1 MTLRVLGVD
10 LASASWRD
18 NGTAL
23 LSFSAD
29 GWHSVDVGVISWPT
43 SGRPDATTLAAA
55 IDGYCKEHRVVAVS
69 LDGPQGWRDPA
80 AGPGWGRAS
89 DRAARTPG
97 KMGPPRTCVPGTY
110 IGWVSLCVE
119 VFDCLLTHPHA
130 ELVNGSALRLS
141 PRPEGSYYVL
151 ECFPTSIW
159 RTAGLAVLPGKAKT
173 TSTAPFATA
182 LADRFGLPPLSET
195 IGHDDLQAVV
205 AGLPAAG
212 LLGAPIEAVPRGE
225 PARLT
230 GTDRVEGIIWDARPV
245 GAARI
250 APGRGDSAHA
260 ARPMLIV
267 VTGPPGAGKST
278 LAAAIS
284 ERLALPLIAKDP
296 LKETLHDA
304 LGGDGRDWSQRLGRA
319 TFEVIFHV
327 IDRLLEAGVS
337 VMAEGNFATA
347 EGFRRLPEAR
357 VVQIHVTAA
366 PEVLRERFAARGGR
380 HPVHYDA
387 HVVDEVPARARA
399 GEWGPIDLSG
409 ELIEVTTDHDPDPS
423 AEADRIVTNIRAS
436 A

>member
-23 LSFSAD
+23 LSFTAD
-29 GWHSVDVGVISWPT
+29 RLHSVNVGVIPWPA
-43 SGRPDATTLAAA
+43 SGRPDATRLAAA
-55 IDGYCKEHRVVAVS
+55 IDLYCRENGVGAVS

-80 AGPGWGRAS
+80 KAPGWGRAS

-97 KMGPPRTCVPGTY
+97 KMGPPRTCVPRTY

-119 VFDCLLTHPHA
+119 VFDRLLNRSHT
-130 ELVNGSALRLS
+130 ELVNSSALRLS
-141 PRPEGSYYVL
+141 APSEGSYYVL

-159 RTAGLAVLPGKAKT
+159 RTAGLTALPGKAKT
-173 TSTAPFATA
+173 TSTAPFAMA
-182 LADRFGLPPLSET
+182 LADRFGLPPLADN

-205 AGLPAAG
+205 AGLPAAA

-225 PARLT
+225 PARLV
-230 GTDRVEGIIWDARPV
+230 GTDRVEGIIWDSRPIGDPGIARDHS
-245 GAARI
+245 AA
-250 APGRGDSAHA
+250 ASEV
-260 ARPMLIV
+260 RPMLIV
-267 VTGPPGAGKST
+267 VSGPPGAGKST

-296 LKETLHDA
+296 LKETIHDA
-304 LGGDGRDWSQRLGRA
+304 LGGDGRAWSQRLGSA

-327 IDRLLEAGVS
+327 VDLLLGAGVS
-337 VMAEGNFATA
+337 VVAEGNFATA
-347 EGFRRLPEAR
+347 EGFCTLPDAR
-357 VVQIHVTAA
+357 VVQVHVTAA
-366 PEVLRERFAARGGR
+366 PEVLRRRFDARGVR

-399 GEWGPIDLSG
+399 GAWDPIDLPG

-423 AEADRIVTNIRAS
+423 TEADRIVASIRAS